1 MINVPAKLLKEVQDG
16 LKTQKDIETYLLEKH
31 TISEIITAFAELLI
45 ISDDLV
51 NKPQIAVTED
61 EYKQITSLF
70 RIKGMREINGV
81 VCEERRGRPSKQ
93 KIEKA

>member
-31 TISEIITAFAELLI
+31 TVSEIITAFSELLI

>member
-1 MINVPAKLLKEVQDG
+1 MINVPTKLLKEVQDG
-16 LKTQKDIETYLLEKH
+16 LKTQKEIETYLLENH

-45 ISDDLV
+45 ICDDFS
-51 NKPQIAVTED
+51 NKPQIAVTEE

-70 RIKGMREINGV
+70 RIKGQRSLDGMIVQET
-81 VCEERRGRPSKQ
+81 RGRKPKL